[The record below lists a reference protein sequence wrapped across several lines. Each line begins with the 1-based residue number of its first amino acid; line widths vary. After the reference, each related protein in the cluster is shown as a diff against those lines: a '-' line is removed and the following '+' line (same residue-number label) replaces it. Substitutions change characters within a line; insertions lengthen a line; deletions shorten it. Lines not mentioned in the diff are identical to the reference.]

1 MTLSMLKGVR
11 ILAVE
16 QYGAGPF
23 GTQFLS
29 DLGAEVIKIENPREG
44 GDVSRNVGPYFDSEL
59 PPGTQSY
66 FYQSFNRNKRSI
78 TLNLADPRGRD
89 VFQRLAATAD
99 AVASNLRGDVPERI
113 GITYRALA
121 PFNPRIVCAH
131 LTGYGRDNERATWPG
146 YDYLMQAEAG
156 YFHLTGDPAGPPSRM
171 GLSIVDLMTGTVLA
185 LGLVSGILDARRS
198 GKGRDVDVSLFDLA
212 LFNLNYIAHWQLN
225 AGVDTTRLP
234 RSAHPSLTPCQTYRT
249 ADGWIYLMCNK
260 EKFWPLL
267 CEQIGHPE
275 WSDDP
280 RFRRFP
286 DRLANRDIITALLD
300 EALSSRPT
308 AEWLALFGGTI
319 PAAPI
324 LDIGQALANPFV
336 RDRGCIETVAADGG
350 RTVKLMANPIRT
362 DEEPAPSKA
371 SPALGED
378 TSSLLREIGL
388 GPDDEASLRREGII

>member
-1 MTLSMLKGVR
+1 MTLSILNGVR
-11 ILAVE
+11 VLAVE

-29 DLGAEVIKIENPREG
+29 DLGAEVIKIENPADG
-44 GDVSRNVGPYFDSEL
+44 GDVSRSVGPYFDPAL
-59 PPGTQSY
+59 PPTTESY
-66 FYQSFNRNKRSI
+66 FFHSFNRNKRSL

-89 VFQRLAATAD
+89 IFQRLAKTAD
-99 AVASNLRGDVPERI
+99 AVASNLRGDVPARI
-113 GITYRALA
+113 GITYDALA

-156 YFHLTGDPAGPPSRM
+156 YFQLTGDPSGPPSRM
-171 GLSIVDLMTGTVLA
+171 GLSIVDLMTGSVLSLA
-185 LGLVSGILDARRS
+185 LVSALLEARRT

-212 LFNLNYIAHWQLN
+212 IYNLNYIAHWQLN
-225 AGVDTTRLP
+225 AGVNTVRLP

-267 CEQIGHPE
+267 CARVGHPE

-286 DRLANRDIITALLD
+286 DRLANRDTITDLMD
-300 EALSSRPT
+300 GALSARTT
-308 AEWLALFGGTI
+308 AEWLADFAGVI

-324 LDIGQALANPFV
+324 LDVAQALDNPFV
-336 RDRGCIETVAADGG
+336 KDRGGIDTVVAPGG
-350 RTVKLMANPIRT
+350 QTVKLMASPIRSGA
-362 DEEPAPSKA
+362 DHAPSKPA
-371 SPALGED
+371 PALGQD
-378 TSSLLREIGL
+378 TSSLLGEIGI
-388 GPDDEASLRREGII
+388 GADDIGTLRAEGVI